1 MLKDSISYSNIAPQV
16 KKESSG
22 VTNVYILGFMVVLFA
37 ERLSKCCQC
46 PAWAWGSVG
55 MLCSRSSRDASD
67 VYSWQF
73 GVVCLGI
80 PYTQTLT

>member
-1 MLKDSISYSNIAPQV
+1 MLKDSISYSNIAPHV

-22 VTNVYILGFMVVLFA
+22 VTNVYIHGFTVVLFA
-37 ERLSKCCQC
+37 EGLSKCCQC
-46 PAWAWGSVG
+46 PVWAWGSAE
-55 MLCSRSSRDASD
+55 MLCSRSSRDAPD
-67 VYSWQF
+67 VYSWHF